1 MANLMP
7 KPKSGRPCK
16 FKDMQRAEVAVSFI
30 TTLPR
35 KMHEVY
41 KQEEGN
47 LFHG

>member
-16 FKDMQRAEVAVSFI
+16 FNDMQRAEVVASFI

-35 KMHEVY
+35 KMRQVC
-41 KQEEGN
+41 KQEGGS
-47 LFHG
+47 LFDG